1 MNYPFENDTERI
13 EKRIAEKSVFSEK
26 NRTFLIRVIILIAAF
41 LLSFSG
47 ILLCNA
53 TLSTQQIAHVNNTT
67 EAVGTVLGIVIV
79 LLCTAGL
86 AVKNI
91 LYVSVLQRVH
101 EFAQLRAIGATY
113 QQIKSVVKK
122 ERDKIAKPCIV
133 LGTVIGFL
141 VNIVLPLPNSPFKQ
155 IIIFGNFSDSKFCA
169 NSIVSISF
177 LVIILYSIISPYIV

>member
-86 AVKNI
+86 SKIFFMYLYCNEYMNLHNYGQSAQHTSKLNQWSRKN
-91 LYVSVLQRVH
+91 V
-101 EFAQLRAIGATY
+101 T
-113 QQIKSVVKK
+113 K
-122 ERDKIAKPCIV
+122 
-133 LGTVIGFL
+133 
-141 VNIVLPLPNSPFKQ
+141 
-155 IIIFGNFSDSKFCA
+155 
-169 NSIVSISF
+169 
-177 LVIILYSIISPYIV
+177 

>member
-122 ERDKIAKPCIV
+122 ERDKIAR
-133 LGTVIGFL
+133 L
-141 VNIVLPLPNSPFKQ
+141 
-155 IIIFGNFSDSKFCA
+155 
-169 NSIVSISF
+169 
-177 LVIILYSIISPYIV
+177 

>member
-91 LYVSVLQRVH
+91 LYVCNEYMNLHNYGQS
-101 EFAQLRAIGATY
+101 AQHT
-113 QQIKSVVKK
+113 
-122 ERDKIAKPCIV
+122 
-133 LGTVIGFL
+133 
-141 VNIVLPLPNSPFKQ
+141 
-155 IIIFGNFSDSKFCA
+155 SKL
-169 NSIVSISF
+169 NQWSRKNVTK
-177 LVIILYSIISPYIV
+177 

>member
-67 EAVGTVLGIVIV
+67 EAAGHSYFLLPFRQIPACFEAPVLFGTCRCTVHTAGSLPENISHRP
-79 LLCTAGL
+79 CTAGSK
-86 AVKNI
+86 AP
-91 LYVSVLQRVH
+91 SH
-101 EFAQLRAIGATY
+101 SA
-113 QQIKSVVKK
+113 
-122 ERDKIAKPCIV
+122 C
-133 LGTVIGFL
+133 
-141 VNIVLPLPNSPFKQ
+141 
-155 IIIFGNFSDSKFCA
+155 SD
-169 NSIVSISF
+169 NR
-177 LVIILYSIISPYIV
+177 

>member
-67 EAVGTVLGIVIV
+67 EYSTGKDAVFCQRKRSQEMDTEISELGSGVESV
-79 LLCTAGL
+79 DCLVWRTAYQLSVEKRKAGMDLLQ
-86 AVKNI
+86 
-91 LYVSVLQRVH
+91 SWP
-101 EFAQLRAIGATY
+101 F
-113 QQIKSVVKK
+113 
-122 ERDKIAKPCIV
+122 
-133 LGTVIGFL
+133 
-141 VNIVLPLPNSPFKQ
+141 PLPFYSVGNSG
-155 IIIFGNFSDSKFCA
+155 IAVFC
-169 NSIVSISF
+169 F
-177 LVIILYSIISPYIV
+177 F

>member
-86 AVKNI
+86 AVKI
-91 LYVSVLQRVH
+91 FFMYLYCNEYMNLHNYGQS
-101 EFAQLRAIGATY
+101 AQHT
-113 QQIKSVVKK
+113 
-122 ERDKIAKPCIV
+122 
-133 LGTVIGFL
+133 
-141 VNIVLPLPNSPFKQ
+141 
-155 IIIFGNFSDSKFCA
+155 SKL
-169 NSIVSISF
+169 NQWSRKNVTK
-177 LVIILYSIISPYIV
+177 